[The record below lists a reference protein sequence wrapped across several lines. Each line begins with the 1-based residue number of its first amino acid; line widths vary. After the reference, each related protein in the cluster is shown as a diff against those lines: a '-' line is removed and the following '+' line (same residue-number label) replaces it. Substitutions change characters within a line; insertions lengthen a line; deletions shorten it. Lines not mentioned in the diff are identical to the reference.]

1 MVGGSG
7 DRHQTQDLAAS
18 EIFDGKPAL
27 SAKRVI
33 QSEVAGACVS
43 YPMPQTEFLDQLNSE
58 AGY

>member
-1 MVGGSG
+1 MESQN
-7 DRHQTQDLAAS
+7 DAS

-33 QSEVAGACVS
+33 QSEVTGACVS
-43 YPMPQTEFLDQLNSE
+43 YPMLQTEFLDQLNSE